1 MYFSCQPQSVTSL
14 MAVELALPAQDSV
27 EVFTRSLA
35 EVIFLPARPERLKR
49 RYAVSV
55 PARSDWMVVEA
66 PPAVEVGFDL
76 RTTVSATG
84 FSVTEPVIAGL
95 TGWVVGVGAG
105 AVVVGAG
112 AGAGSRVTAYLG
124 KNIGPAGTPP
134 EAFAF
139 DAFPGFAG
147 GVFVG

>member
-1 MYFSCQPQSVTSL
+1 MYFSCQPQSVTRL
-14 MAVELALPAQDSV
+14 MLVELALVAEESV

-66 PPAVEVGFDL
+66 PPAVEVGLDL

-84 FSVTEPVIAGL
+84 FSVTEPVLVPL
-95 TGWVVGVGAG
+95 TGWVIG
-105 AVVVGAG
+105 AVVGA
-112 AGAGSRVTAYLG
+112 
-124 KNIGPAGTPP
+124 
-134 EAFAF
+134 
-139 DAFPGFAG
+139 
-147 GVFVG
+147 